1 MVGGLG
7 PPSEPPKS
15 GSALPAL
22 LNIVKYDTIFH
33 TVELTVCQH
42 VCFQTMNIL
51 IVNQSIIDL
60 CASFFTLLTAV
71 VVVDGT
77 RMSRDSSYDQFV
89 CRVWLTRTPLWIA
102 LFASTYGILL
112 MSLERYVAVIHHVWY
127 NNNVSTMSIV
137 FHILTLML
145 CLERVYCLKT
155 VL

>member
-1 MVGGLG
+1 MM
-7 PPSEPPKS
+7 
-15 GSALPAL
+15 
-22 LNIVKYDTIFH
+22 
-33 TVELTVCQH
+33 TVCQH

-145 CLERVYCLKT
+145 CLERVY
-155 VL
+155 